1 MAKEMRREI
10 DELKE
15 KVLKMADL
23 SISMLDNA
31 FTALCNKDLELA
43 EAVDQKKHKLRDYDE
58 EIEAEALQVL
68 GLFQPMAI
76 DLRTLGTILKII
88 TYLYRLGRY
97 GKDIAA
103 VVDMLNT
110 GYPISEMTGIRHM
123 WEHVEP
129 MIRDA
134 IYSFKHASIERLDDF
149 TERDDEVDKMR
160 WSIFRESVSW
170 CIEDPKNITTSA
182 HIIMIARYLERC
194 GDHACKIAEKVHYM
208 VTAEHI
214 EIS

>member
-10 DELKE
+10 KDLKE
-15 KVLKMADL
+15 KILEMADL
-23 SISMLDNA
+23 AISMLDDAN
-31 FTALCNKDLELA
+31 TALCNRDLELA
-43 EAVDQKKHKLRDYDE
+43 ESVDQEKHKLREYDE

-68 GLFQPMAI
+68 GLFQPMAV

-88 TYLYRLGRY
+88 TYLYRIGRY

-103 VVDMLNT
+103 VVEMLNT
-110 GYPISEMTGIRHM
+110 EYPISELVGIRHM
-123 WEHVEP
+123 WEHVKP
-129 MIRDA
+129 MIEDA
-134 IYSFKHASIERLDDF
+134 IYCFEHRNTEKLKDF
-149 TERDDEVDKMR
+149 IERDDEVDQMR

-170 CIEDPKNITTSA
+170 CIEDPKNITISA

>member
-10 DELKE
+10 KDLKE
-15 KVLKMADL
+15 KLLEMADL
-23 SISMLDNA
+23 AISMLDDAN
-31 FTALCNKDLELA
+31 TALCNRDLELA
-43 EAVDQKKHKLRDYDE
+43 ESVDQKKHKLREYDE
-58 EIEAEALQVL
+58 EIEAEALQIL
-68 GLFQPMAI
+68 GLFQPMAV

-88 TYLYRLGRY
+88 TYLYRIGRY

-103 VVDMLNT
+103 VVEMLNT
-110 GYPISEMTGIRHM
+110 EYPISELVGIRHM
-123 WEHVEP
+123 WEHVKP
-129 MIRDA
+129 MIEDA
-134 IYSFKHASIERLDDF
+134 IYCFEHRNTEKLKDF
-149 TERDDEVDKMR
+149 IERDDEVDQMR

-170 CIEDPKNITTSA
+170 CIEDPKNITISA